1 MNIQQAITKSQIQRG
16 AGALLLFGG
25 TLFYVVS
32 VLMAIYRTAQS
43 WNGNPLLWRL
53 GSAIQDLIASVYQMT
68 SPYIDFVWR
77 NVPTLDQEDPFTYGN
92 LLFLG
97 LLGVMIV
104 GKQLVLYG
112 RRLRARIQR
121 QIDRVEDQQW
131 RSSMTLNNTPSGTA
145 IAATTIGQMNLH
157 QHTMPPSPDGD
168 WWTRPWG
175 MLGLS
180 IISGY
185 IVAVIAK
192 LTGML

>member
-1 MNIQQAITKSQIQRG
+1 MNIQQAIKKSQMQRL
-16 AGALLLFGG
+16 AGSLLLSGG

-32 VLMAIYRTAQS
+32 VLMAIHRTAQS
-43 WNGNPLLWRL
+43 WSSDPLLWRL
-53 GSAIQDLIASVYQMT
+53 GSAIQSLIASVYQMT

-77 NVPTLDQEDPFTYGN
+77 NVPTLDQQDPFTYGN

-104 GKQLVLYG
+104 GKQLVLSG
-112 RRLRARIQR
+112 RRLRARLQR
-121 QIDRVEDQQW
+121 QIERVEDLEW
-131 RSSMTLNNTPSGTA
+131 RNSIQSSAVGGTA
-145 IAATTIGQMNLH
+145 IAAGSIGQINLY
-157 QHTMPPSPDGD
+157 QHPMPPSPDGN

-175 MLGLS
+175 IIGLS

-185 IVAVIAK
+185 VVAVIAK